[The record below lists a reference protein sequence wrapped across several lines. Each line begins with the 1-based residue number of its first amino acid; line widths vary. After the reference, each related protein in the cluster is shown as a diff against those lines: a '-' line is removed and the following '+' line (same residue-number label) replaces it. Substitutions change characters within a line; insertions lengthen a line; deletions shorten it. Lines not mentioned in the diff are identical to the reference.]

1 MSGILSADALERILG
16 SAPGASVGV
25 LGDMFLDRYLEI
37 DRSLDEPSVETGLT
51 AYQVARVRS
60 HPGAAGTVVAN
71 LASLGVGRIIPFA
84 FAGDDG
90 EGYELRTALK
100 ATPGV
105 DLSGLVSCPERR
117 TPTYTKPMHHRS
129 SQPAV
134 EDHRMDIKNRRPTP
148 PDVIEAISGRVSA
161 ALDELDAL
169 LVLDQVSEADCG
181 VVTAT
186 MRRNIAAWSQAKP
199 GLFMLGDSRE
209 LLHLLS
215 GVALKPNWAECR
227 AALQKLG
234 IPAPKEPDA
243 VAGELARA
251 MGKPVYLTVGK
262 DGMIV
267 AWPDGALERVP
278 AFPVSGPT
286 DPVGAGDST
295 SAGLLL
301 AMAAGAKPLEAAAFG
316 CLVASITVAQIG
328 VTGTASPA
336 ELREALRRHAG
347 SSA

>member
-1 MSGILSADALERILG
+1 MSRILSFETLERILG
-16 SAPGASVGV
+16 AAPGVSIGV

-51 AYQVARVRS
+51 AYQVTRVRS

-71 LASLGVGRIIPFA
+71 LAALGVGRIVPFA

-90 EGYELRTALK
+90 EGYELRMALK

-105 DLSGLVSCPERR
+105 DLSGLVPCPERR
-117 TPTYTKPMHHRS
+117 TPTYTKPMHHHSGR
-129 SQPAV
+129 QAV
-134 EDHRMDIKNRRPTP
+134 EDHRLDIKNRLPTP
-148 PDVIEAISGRVSA
+148 PSVIEAIAERLNA
-161 ALDELDAL
+161 ALDGLDAL

-181 VVTAT
+181 VVTGT
-186 MRRNIAAWSQAKP
+186 MRKHLVGWSDAKP
-199 GLFMLGDSRE
+199 DLFMLGDSRE
-209 LLHLLS
+209 LVHLLS
-215 GVALKPNWAECR
+215 GLALKPNRAECR
-227 AALQKLG
+227 SALERLG
-234 IPAPKEPDA
+234 LPAPEEPDA
-243 VAGELARA
+243 MALELARA
-251 MGKPVYLTVGK
+251 MGRPVFLTVGEE
-262 DGMIV
+262 GMVV
-267 AWPDGALERVP
+267 AGHNSGTERAP
-278 AFPVSGPT
+278 GFPVAGPT

-301 AMAAGAKPLEAAAFG
+301 AKAAGATALEASAFG

-336 ELREALRRHAG
+336 QLRAALLHHAG